1 MDKKNYFAPELEVI
15 KLDVQVA
22 ILAGSDYDDP
32 DGQGGSA
39 PMDPTPST
47 DPSDF

>member
-1 MDKKNYFAPELEVI
+1 MDKKLYLAPELEVI
-15 KLDVQVA
+15 ELEAQMA
-22 ILAGSDYDDP
+22 ILAGSDFDDP
-32 DGQGGSA
+32 DGEGGSA